1 MSFSSDC
8 KEELIR
14 IRVKSAEQRLSQLTG
29 ITFTAGG
36 IRISRQPALFYH
48 TENPATA
55 KHIATIALSLFDAD
69 AVVEEK
75 RIEHRRKPIYEVT
88 LSGREIEKLMQE
100 TGAMTHSES
109 GFRLMSDIPQIV
121 FQNEENQRAFLRGA
135 FLGGGSCVDP
145 NRGYHLETVFR
156 TKEIA
161 QRAAEIMSG
170 FSLPAKISVRNGD
183 RYLVYLKEGD
193 DVSGMLALIGAS
205 SSALTLENVR
215 VNKDMRNY
223 INRTN
228 NCETANLDKQVVAS
242 LKQRSAIA
250 IIDRHIGIRAL
261 PASLQQ
267 AAQLRMAHPDAT
279 VQELAD
285 LAEIQKSGM
294 YHRLDRLMK
303 LAEGL
308 EDDCE

>member
-14 IRVKSAEQRLSQLTG
+14 IRVKNPEQRLCMLSG
-29 ITFTAGG
+29 STFTAGG
-36 IRISRQPALFYH
+36 IRISLKPSLFYH
-48 TENPATA
+48 TENPSAA
-55 KHIATIALSLFDAD
+55 KHVASIALSLYRTD

-75 RIEHRRKPIYEVT
+75 IVEHRKKPIYEVK
-88 LSGREIEKLMQE
+88 LSGEEIDRLMQD
-100 TGAMTHSES
+100 TGAMVRTEQ
-109 GFRLMSDIPQIV
+109 GIRLMNEVPAVV
-121 FQNEENQRAFLRGA
+121 FRNEENQRAFLRGC

-145 NRGYHLETVFR
+145 KRGYHLEIVFR
-156 TKEIA
+156 SESVA
-161 QRAAEIMSG
+161 NAVHDIMRG
-170 FSLPAKISVRNGD
+170 FRLHARISVRNGD
-183 RYLVYLKEGD
+183 RYLVYLKDGD

-205 SSALTLENVR
+205 SSALALENVR
-215 VNKDMRNY
+215 VEKDMRNY

-242 LKQRSAIA
+242 IRQQAAIA
-250 IIDRHIGIRAL
+250 VIDRTIGIRSL

-267 AAQLRMAHPDAT
+267 AAQLRLAHPDAT

-308 EDDCE
+308 EEE

>member
-14 IRVKSAEQRLSQLTG
+14 IRVKNPEQRLCMLSG
-29 ITFTAGG
+29 STFTAGG
-36 IRISRQPALFYH
+36 IRISLKPSLFYH
-48 TENPATA
+48 TENPSAA
-55 KHIATIALSLFDAD
+55 KHVASIALSLYRTDAI
-69 AVVEEK
+69 VEEK
-75 RIEHRRKPIYEVT
+75 IVEHRKKPIYEVK
-88 LSGREIEKLMQE
+88 LSGEEIDRLMQD
-100 TGAMTHSES
+100 TGAMVRTEQ
-109 GFRLMSDIPQIV
+109 GIRLMNEVPAIV
-121 FQNEENQRAFLRGA
+121 FRNEENKRAFLRGC

-145 NRGYHLETVFR
+145 KRGYHLEIVFR
-156 TKEIA
+156 SESVA
-161 QRAAEIMSG
+161 NAVHGIMRG
-170 FSLPAKISVRNGD
+170 FRLHARISVRNGD
-183 RYLVYLKEGD
+183 RYLVYLKDGD

-205 SSALTLENVR
+205 SSALALENVR
-215 VNKDMRNY
+215 VEKDMRNY

-242 LKQRSAIA
+242 IRQQAAIA
-250 IIDRHIGIRAL
+250 VIDRTIGIRSL

-267 AAQLRMAHPDAT
+267 AAQLRLAHPDAT

-308 EDDCE
+308 EEE

>member
-14 IRVKSAEQRLSQLTG
+14 IRVKNPEQRLCMLSG
-29 ITFTAGG
+29 STFTAGG
-36 IRISRQPALFYH
+36 IRISLKPSLFYH
-48 TENPATA
+48 TENPSAA
-55 KHIATIALSLFDAD
+55 KHVASIALSLYRTD

-75 RIEHRRKPIYEVT
+75 IVEHRKKPIYEVK
-88 LSGREIEKLMQE
+88 LSGEEIDRLMQD
-100 TGAMTHSES
+100 TGAMVRTEQ
-109 GFRLMSDIPQIV
+109 GIRLMNEVPAVV
-121 FQNEENQRAFLRGA
+121 FRNEENQRAFLRGC

-145 NRGYHLETVFR
+145 KRGYHLEIVFR
-156 TKEIA
+156 SESVA
-161 QRAAEIMSG
+161 NAVHGIMRG
-170 FSLPAKISVRNGD
+170 FRLHAKISVRNGD
-183 RYLVYLKEGD
+183 RYLVYLKDGD

-205 SSALTLENVR
+205 SSALALENVR
-215 VNKDMRNY
+215 VEKDMRNY

-242 LKQRSAIA
+242 IRQQAAIA
-250 IIDRHIGIRAL
+250 VIDRTIGIRSL

-267 AAQLRMAHPDAT
+267 AAQLRLAHPDAT

-308 EDDCE
+308 EEE

>member
-14 IRVKSAEQRLSQLTG
+14 IRVKNADQRLCQLSG
-29 ITFTAGG
+29 MTFTAGG
-36 IRISRQPALFYH
+36 IRISRRPSLFYH
-48 TENPATA
+48 TESPATA
-55 KHIATIALSLFDAD
+55 KHIASIALSLYDAD

-75 RIEHRRKPIYEVT
+75 RVEHRRRPIYEVS
-88 LSGREIEKLMQE
+88 LSGAQIDRLIRE
-100 TGAMTHSES
+100 TGAMTSREN
-109 GFRLMSDIPQIV
+109 GLRLMSEVPAVAFASED
-121 FQNEENQRAFLRGA
+121 NKRAFLRGC

-145 NRGYHLETVFR
+145 KRGYHFEMIFR
-156 TKEIA
+156 A
-161 QRAAEIMSG
+161 RSVADAAAGMMRD
-170 FSLPAKISVRNGD
+170 FYLPARLSVRNGD
-183 RYLVYLKEGD
+183 RYIVYLKEGD

-205 SSALTLENVR
+205 SSALALENVR
-215 VNKDMRNY
+215 VEKDMRNY

-242 LKQRSAIA
+242 IRQQAAIA
-250 IIDRHIGIRAL
+250 TIDKHIGILSL

-267 AAQLRMAHPDAT
+267 AALLRMAHPDAT

-285 LAEIQKSGM
+285 LADIQKSGM

-303 LAEGL
+303 LAEEL
-308 EDDCE
+308 EGS

>member
-14 IRVKSAEQRLSQLTG
+14 IRVKNPEQRLCMLSG
-29 ITFTAGG
+29 STFTAGG
-36 IRISRQPALFYH
+36 IRISLKPSLFYH
-48 TENPATA
+48 TENPSAA
-55 KHIATIALSLFDAD
+55 KHVASIALSLYRTDAI
-69 AVVEEK
+69 VEEK
-75 RIEHRRKPIYEVT
+75 IVEHRKKPIYEVK
-88 LSGREIEKLMQE
+88 LSGEEIDRLMQD
-100 TGAMTHSES
+100 TGAMVRTEQ
-109 GFRLMSDIPQIV
+109 GIRLMNEVPAVV
-121 FQNEENQRAFLRGA
+121 FRNEENQRAFLRGC

-145 NRGYHLETVFR
+145 KRGYHLEIVFR
-156 TKEIA
+156 SESVA
-161 QRAAEIMSG
+161 NAVHGIMRG
-170 FSLPAKISVRNGD
+170 FRLHARISVRNGD
-183 RYLVYLKEGD
+183 RYLVYLKDGD

-205 SSALTLENVR
+205 SSALALENVR
-215 VNKDMRNY
+215 VEKDMRNY

-242 LKQRSAIA
+242 IRQQAAIA
-250 IIDRHIGIRAL
+250 VIDRTIGIRSL

-267 AAQLRMAHPDAT
+267 AAQLRLAHPDAT

-308 EDDCE
+308 EEE

>member
-14 IRVKSAEQRLSQLTG
+14 IRVRNPAQRLSQLSG

-48 TENPATA
+48 TENAATA
-55 KHIATIALSLFDAD
+55 KHTAQIALSLYDAE

-75 RIEHRRKPIYEVT
+75 RLEHRRNPIYEVT
-88 LSGREIEKLMQE
+88 VSGNEIENLMHD
-100 TGAMTHSES
+100 TGAMTRSDGS
-109 GFRLMSDIPQIV
+109 FRLMSEIPSVV
-121 FQNEENQRAFLRGA
+121 FSDEENQRAFLRGC
-135 FLGGGSCVDP
+135 FLGSGSCTDP
-145 NRGYHLETVFR
+145 NRAYHLEIVFR
-156 TKEIA
+156 SKSVAE
-161 QRAAEIMSG
+161 RAAEMMRS
-170 FSLPAKISVRNGD
+170 FYLPAKTSVRNGD
-183 RYLVYLKEGD
+183 RFLVYLKEGD

-205 SSALTLENVR
+205 SSALALENVR

-223 INRTN
+223 INRTS

-250 IIDRHIGIRAL
+250 LIDKHIGIRSL

-267 AAQLRMAHPDAT
+267 AAQLRLAHPDAT

-308 EDDCE
+308 ES

>member
-14 IRVKSAEQRLSQLTG
+14 IRVKNPEQRLCMLSG
-29 ITFTAGG
+29 STFTAGG
-36 IRISRQPALFYH
+36 IRISLKPSLFYH
-48 TENPATA
+48 TENPSAA
-55 KHIATIALSLFDAD
+55 KHVASIALSLYRMD

-75 RIEHRRKPIYEVT
+75 IVEHRKKPIYEVK
-88 LSGREIEKLMQE
+88 LSGEEIDRLMQD
-100 TGAMTHSES
+100 TGAMVRTEQ
-109 GFRLMSDIPQIV
+109 GIRLMNEVPAVV
-121 FQNEENQRAFLRGA
+121 FRNEENQRAFLRGC

-145 NRGYHLETVFR
+145 KHGYHLEIVFR
-156 TKEIA
+156 SESVA
-161 QRAAEIMSG
+161 NAVHGIMRG
-170 FSLPAKISVRNGD
+170 FRLHARISVRNGD
-183 RYLVYLKEGD
+183 RYLVYLKDGD

-205 SSALTLENVR
+205 SSALALENVR
-215 VNKDMRNY
+215 VEKDMRNY

-242 LKQRSAIA
+242 IRQQAAIA
-250 IIDRHIGIRAL
+250 VIDRTIGIRSL

-267 AAQLRMAHPDAT
+267 AAQLRLAHPDAT

-308 EDDCE
+308 EEE

>member
-14 IRVKSAEQRLSQLTG
+14 IRVKNADQRLCQLSG
-29 ITFTAGG
+29 MTFTAGG
-36 IRISRQPALFYH
+36 IRISRRPSLFYH
-48 TENPATA
+48 TESPATA
-55 KHIATIALSLFDAD
+55 KHIASIALSLYDAD

-75 RIEHRRKPIYEVT
+75 RVEHRRRPIYEVS
-88 LSGREIEKLMQE
+88 LSGAQIDRLIRE
-100 TGAMTHSES
+100 TGAMTS
-109 GFRLMSDIPQIV
+109 GENGLRLMSEVPAVAFASED
-121 FQNEENQRAFLRGA
+121 NKRAFLRGC

-145 NRGYHLETVFR
+145 KRGYHFEMIFR
-156 TKEIA
+156 A
-161 QRAAEIMSG
+161 RSVADAAAGMMRD
-170 FSLPAKISVRNGD
+170 FYLPARLSVRNGD
-183 RYLVYLKEGD
+183 RYIVYLKEGD

-205 SSALTLENVR
+205 SSALALENVR
-215 VNKDMRNY
+215 VEKDMRNY

-242 LKQRSAIA
+242 IRQQAAIA
-250 IIDRHIGIRAL
+250 TIDKHIGILSL

-267 AAQLRMAHPDAT
+267 AALLRMAHPDAT

-285 LAEIQKSGM
+285 LADIQKSGM

-303 LAEGL
+303 LAEEL
-308 EDDCE
+308 EGS

>member
-14 IRVKSAEQRLSQLTG
+14 IRVKNPEQRLCMLSG
-29 ITFTAGG
+29 STFTAGG
-36 IRISRQPALFYH
+36 IRISLKPSLFYH
-48 TENPATA
+48 TENPSAA
-55 KHIATIALSLFDAD
+55 KHVASIALSLYRTD

-75 RIEHRRKPIYEVT
+75 IVEHRKKPIYEVK
-88 LSGREIEKLMQE
+88 LSGEEIDRLMHD
-100 TGAMTHSES
+100 TGAMVRTEQ
-109 GFRLMSDIPQIV
+109 GIRLMNEVPAIV
-121 FQNEENQRAFLRGA
+121 FRNEENQRAFLRGC

-145 NRGYHLETVFR
+145 KRGYHLEIVFR
-156 TKEIA
+156 SESVA
-161 QRAAEIMSG
+161 NAVHGIMRG
-170 FSLPAKISVRNGD
+170 FRLHARISVRNGD
-183 RYLVYLKEGD
+183 RYLVYLKDGD

-205 SSALTLENVR
+205 SSALALENVR
-215 VNKDMRNY
+215 VEKDMRNY

-242 LKQRSAIA
+242 IRQQAAIA
-250 IIDRHIGIRAL
+250 VIDRTIGIRSL

-267 AAQLRMAHPDAT
+267 AAQLRLAHPDAT

-308 EDDCE
+308 EEE

>member
-1 MSFSSDC
+1 MSFSSNC

-14 IRVKSAEQRLSQLTG
+14 IRVKNPEQRLCMLSG
-29 ITFTAGG
+29 ATFTAGG
-36 IRISRQPALFYH
+36 IRISAKPALFYH
-48 TENPATA
+48 TENPSAA
-55 KHIATIALSLFDAD
+55 KHVATIALGLYKTD

-75 RIEHRRKPIYEVT
+75 RVEHRKRPIYEVT
-88 LSGREIEKLMQE
+88 LSGEEIDKLMHD
-100 TGAMTHSES
+100 TGAMVRTEQ
-109 GFRLMSDIPQIV
+109 GIRLMSEVPSV
-121 FQNEENQRAFLRGA
+121 VYKTEEHRRAFLRGC

-145 NRGYHLETVFR
+145 KRGYHLEIVFR
-156 TKEIA
+156 SENIA
-161 QRAAEIMSG
+161 KSVLEIMQA
-170 FSLPAKISVRNGD
+170 FRLHAKMSVRNGD
-183 RYLVYLKEGD
+183 RYLVYLKDGD

-205 SSALTLENVR
+205 SSALSLENVR
-215 VNKDMRNY
+215 VEKDMRNY

-228 NCETANLDKQVVAS
+228 NCESANLDKQVVAS
-242 LKQRSAIA
+242 IRQQSAIA
-250 IIDRHIGIRAL
+250 LIDKTIGIRSL

-267 AAQLRMAHPDAT
+267 AAQLRLAHPDAS

-308 EDDCE
+308 EEE

>member
-14 IRVKSAEQRLSQLTG
+14 IRVKNPEQRLCMLSG
-29 ITFTAGG
+29 STFTAGG
-36 IRISRQPALFYH
+36 IRISLKPSLFYH
-48 TENPATA
+48 TENPSAA
-55 KHIATIALSLFDAD
+55 KHVASIALSLYRTD

-75 RIEHRRKPIYEVT
+75 IVEHRKKPIYEVK
-88 LSGREIEKLMQE
+88 LSGEEIDRLMQD
-100 TGAMTHSES
+100 TGAMVRTEQ
-109 GFRLMSDIPQIV
+109 GIRLMNEVPAIV
-121 FQNEENQRAFLRGA
+121 FRNEENKRAFLRGC

-145 NRGYHLETVFR
+145 KRGYHLEIVFR
-156 TKEIA
+156 SESVA
-161 QRAAEIMSG
+161 NAVHGIMRG
-170 FSLPAKISVRNGD
+170 FRLHARISVRNGD
-183 RYLVYLKEGD
+183 RYLVYLKDGD

-205 SSALTLENVR
+205 SSALALENVR
-215 VNKDMRNY
+215 VEKDMRNY

-242 LKQRSAIA
+242 IRQQAAIA
-250 IIDRHIGIRAL
+250 VIDRTIGIRSL

-267 AAQLRMAHPDAT
+267 AAQLRLAHPDAT

-285 LAEIQKSGM
+285 LAGIQKSGM

-308 EDDCE
+308 EEE

>member
-14 IRVKSAEQRLSQLTG
+14 IRVKNPEQRLCMLSG
-29 ITFTAGG
+29 STFTAGG
-36 IRISRQPALFYH
+36 IRISLKPSLFYH
-48 TENPATA
+48 TENPSAA
-55 KHIATIALSLFDAD
+55 KHVASIALSLYRTD

-75 RIEHRRKPIYEVT
+75 IVEHRKKPIYEVK
-88 LSGREIEKLMQE
+88 LSGEEIDRLMQD
-100 TGAMTHSES
+100 TGAMVRTEQ
-109 GFRLMSDIPQIV
+109 GIRLMNEVPAIV
-121 FQNEENQRAFLRGA
+121 FRNEENKRAFLRGC

-145 NRGYHLETVFR
+145 KRGYHLEIVFR
-156 TKEIA
+156 SESVA
-161 QRAAEIMSG
+161 NAVHGIMRG
-170 FSLPAKISVRNGD
+170 FRLHARISVRNGD
-183 RYLVYLKEGD
+183 RYLVYLKDGD

-205 SSALTLENVR
+205 SSALALENVR
-215 VNKDMRNY
+215 VEKDMRNY

-242 LKQRSAIA
+242 IRQQAAIA
-250 IIDRHIGIRAL
+250 VIDRTIGIRSL

-267 AAQLRMAHPDAT
+267 AAQLRLAHPDAT

-308 EDDCE
+308 EEE